1 MLYLLHY
8 DRAVSK
14 LLFFK
19 EYQDADRSIALND
32 WRDLEIRH
40 NLQDGSQEVVLLQ
53 AQSRDQL
60 RRTHPKYEIPQT
72 TGEKLFVGAVILG
85 VLFALTAR

>member
-14 LLFFK
+14 LLSFK